1 LVENIFIFQEK
12 KDINLNNKI
21 IDLHG
26 KDEIEA
32 TKIILMAI
40 MDFENG
46 SINSLEIITGNG
58 GTLRRVLENI
68 LEDEGY
74 S

>member
-1 LVENIFIFQEK
+1 M
-12 KDINLNNKI
+12 NNKI

-46 SINSLEIITGNG
+46 SISSLEIITGNG

-74 S
+74 SWHHKNNNLGSYIIKK

>member
-46 SINSLEIITGNG
+46 SISSLEIITGNG